1 MPVTVWMRLEDI
13 MVKKTRQ
20 SQKDTYCMK
29 VPGGVNFIKTESR
42 TVIARDCGEGSE
54 ELYFIGILVE
64 ENEKVLEMDDGDGG
78 TWCACAY
85 ATELCSLKKVFVAH
99 CVWLCNPT
107 DYSPP
112 GSSVH
117 GISQAR
123 ILDWLPFPSRGDLP
137 EPGIKSP
144 SPALQSDSFPS
155 EPPGG
160 YPPLKRQL

>member
-78 TWCACAY
+78 T
-85 ATELCSLKKVFVAH
+85 
-99 CVWLCNPT
+99 
-107 DYSPP
+107 
-112 GSSVH
+112 
-117 GISQAR
+117 
-123 ILDWLPFPSRGDLP
+123 
-137 EPGIKSP
+137 
-144 SPALQSDSFPS
+144 
-155 EPPGG
+155 
-160 YPPLKRQL
+160 